1 MTAFKEQ
8 LLKDLG
14 VFINFEEFG
23 SEHII
28 NGKAVICVVDEDIFE
43 ERGTTKMES
52 KFDGVF
58 VKTKSIF
65 VRMEDIEKPSI
76 QERLTLDG
84 NYYIV
89 TDVMETEHLYEI
101 QISRNDY

>member
-1 MTAFKEQ
+1 MSAFKEQ
-8 LLKDLG
+8 LKKDLG
-14 VFINFEEFG
+14 VFINFDEFG
-23 SEHII
+23 SEHVI
-28 NGKAVICVVDEDIFE
+28 NGETVICLIDEDIFE

-58 VKTKSIF
+58 IKTKSIF
-65 VRMEDIEKPSI
+65 VRMEDIEKPLI
-76 QERLTLDG
+76 QERLVLDG

-89 TDVMETEHLYEI
+89 DDVMETEHLYEI